1 MNKICSVLQLEQICI
16 EPNLYTGSG
25 NALGMGSV
33 LCIHEPEVI
42 LQCEIVV
49 IR

>member
-1 MNKICSVLQLEQICI
+1 MNKICSVYNWEQICI
-16 EPNLYTGSG
+16 EPNLYTGS
-25 NALGMGSV
+25 
-33 LCIHEPEVI
+33 